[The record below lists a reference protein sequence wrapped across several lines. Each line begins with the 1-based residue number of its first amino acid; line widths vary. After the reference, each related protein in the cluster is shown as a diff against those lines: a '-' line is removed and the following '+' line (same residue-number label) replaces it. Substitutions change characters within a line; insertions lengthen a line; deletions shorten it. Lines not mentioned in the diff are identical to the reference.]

1 MSRQLGHVQKNI
13 CPCTGLIFCDAIN
26 IKWCHNVFST
36 QIIRK
41 IYSVPLRFYSEP
53 LMLSSEPLNL
63 KSMKK
68 CFMSY
73 LILKTYK
80 LKDRKLNLK
89 FCGQLIKISC
99 IAPRPGNLVK

>member
-1 MSRQLGHVQKNI
+1 MNPSECILNTDNSQNQ
-13 CPCTGLIFCDAIN
+13 F
-26 IKWCHNVFST
+26 
-36 QIIRK
+36 
-41 IYSVPLRFYSEP
+41 RFYSES